1 MSSGGEGG
9 HCSYHSYKVAFQ
21 PDLISTFCPV
31 ASMVVVLETVRLV
44 VTMVGQTKWCQGS
57 RGVISFGVRCQ
68 TQCIDRS
75 RGARQ
80 TQNGPWAS
88 EPSSP
93 RDWGTRTSWPG
104 APLGES
110 PSLGQSCP
118 IGSGQALASYVST
131 DGSLKC
137 GLARR
142 NL

>member
-1 MSSGGEGG
+1 MSRGG
-9 HCSYHSYKVAFQ
+9 SYHSYKVTFQ
-21 PDLISTFCPV
+21 PDLISTFCPA
-31 ASMVVVLETVRLV
+31 ASMVNGDGPGDGQAGGD
-44 VTMVGQTKWCQGS
+44 MVGQTKWCQGS

-118 IGSGQALASYVST
+118 IGSGQALASYLST
-131 DGSLKC
+131 DESLKC
-137 GLARR
+137 G
-142 NL
+142 